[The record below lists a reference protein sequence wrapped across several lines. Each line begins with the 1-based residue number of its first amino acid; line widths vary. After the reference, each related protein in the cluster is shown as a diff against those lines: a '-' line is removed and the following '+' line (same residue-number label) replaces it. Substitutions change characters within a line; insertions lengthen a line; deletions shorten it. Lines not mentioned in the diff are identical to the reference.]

1 MAESISR
8 VCKPRQTIFDKNR
21 RDVVLDISDVVEGR
35 INPKEFF
42 EENYLTKGMNL
53 LFNEAFRRF
62 AKESDSLIIKL
73 SQICVMISDLKATY
87 EGGSQKI
94 IEALYNFEYELG
106 RGSMNPKSMCLNTD
120 EVYPITTAKTQ
131 QRVGLI
137 AGLDE
142 GDKERAGLKGIRQG

>member
-1 MAESISR
+1 
-8 VCKPRQTIFDKNR
+8 QTIFDKNR

-42 EENYLTKGMNL
+42 EEKYLTEGMNV
-53 LFNEAFRRF
+53 LFHEAFRRF

-73 SQICVMISDLKATY
+73 SQICVVISDLKATY

-94 IEALYNFEYELG
+94 IEALYNFEQEVC
-106 RGSMNPKSMCLNTD
+106 RGSMNPEPMCLNTD
-120 EVYPITTAKTQ
+120 AVYPIATAQTQ
-131 QRVGLI
+131 QGIGLI

-142 GDKERAGLKGIRQG
+142 DDKERAGLKGVRQGMLFEFVDGR